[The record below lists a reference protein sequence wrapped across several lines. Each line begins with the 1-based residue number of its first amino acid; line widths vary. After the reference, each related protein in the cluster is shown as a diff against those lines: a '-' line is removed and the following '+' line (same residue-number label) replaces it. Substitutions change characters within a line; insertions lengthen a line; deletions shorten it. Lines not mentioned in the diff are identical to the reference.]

1 MVLFLPAKL
10 ESTDIL
16 LLLLWEIL
24 FHISGKRLEH
34 FKIKGKILES
44 GSRKRSPPLGYLNN
58 GCKAGFGFCIAQE
71 ETLITRKENIES
83 NLMIEVMTNLFS
95 HVKGPF
101 E

>member
-71 ETLITRKENIES
+71 ETVITRKENRIKPHDRS
-83 NLMIEVMTNLFS
+83 NDQFVFTC
-95 HVKGPF
+95 KGAI
-101 E
+101 